1 MIIKR
6 KKVVV
11 YANNNKRHNW
21 GGELTFTAS
30 PATID
35 IPTGK
40 IILEDNMVDQNY
52 SLTIPSGVKVLEV
65 YLSIDS
71 LIEGAEGVLYIS
83 NNKSDKTWADVTG
96 WWEDGFPDDIT
107 NYVGVTPGKT
117 YSLII
122 SMDVDGSSSGYIAY
136 SPTINTYTPVVTDY

>member
-1 MIIKR
+1 MATTIKG
-6 KKVVV
+6 VV
-11 YANNNKRHNW
+11 
-21 GGELTFTAS
+21 GGGLTISAS

-40 IILEDNMVDQNY
+40 IILKNSMVDRNY
-52 SLTIPSGVKVLEV
+52 SLTIPSGVKVLKV

-71 LIEGAEGVLYIS
+71 LAEGDEGVIYIT
-83 NNKSDKTWADVTG
+83 NNKSDKTWAEVQG

-117 YSLII
+117 YSLNIQI
-122 SMDVDGSSSGYIAY
+122 GIDGDSSGYIAY
-136 SPTINTYTPVVTDY
+136 SPEINNKTPDVYDY

>member
-1 MIIKR
+1 MATTMKG
-6 KKVVV
+6 VV
-11 YANNNKRHNW
+11 
-21 GGELTFTAS
+21 GGGLTISAS

-40 IILEDNMVDQNY
+40 IALADSTVDRNY

-71 LIEGAEGVLYIS
+71 LDEGAEGLLYIT
-83 NNKSDKTWADVTG
+83 NNKNGNTWADVSG
-96 WWEDGFPDDIT
+96 WWEDVFPDDIT

-122 SMDVDGSSSGYIAY
+122 NMDVYGSSSGYIAY
-136 SPTINTYTPVVTDY
+136 SPTINNKTPTITDY

>member
-1 MIIKR
+1 MATTIKG
-6 KKVVV
+6 VV
-11 YANNNKRHNW
+11 
-21 GGELTFTAS
+21 GGGLTISAS

-35 IPTGK
+35 IPSGK
-40 IILEDNMVDQNY
+40 IILEDSDNTNY

-71 LIEGAEGVLYIS
+71 LAEGVEAVLYIA
-83 NNKSDKTWADVTG
+83 NNKSDKTWADVSG

-117 YSLII
+117 YSLNIQ
-122 SMDVDGSSSGYIAY
+122 MDVDGSSSGYIAY
-136 SPTINTYTPVVTDY
+136 SPTINNKTPTITDY

>member
-1 MIIKR
+1 MATTMKG
-6 KKVVV
+6 VV
-11 YANNNKRHNW
+11 
-21 GGELTFTAS
+21 GGGLTISAS

-40 IILEDNMVDQNY
+40 IALADSTVDRNY

-71 LIEGAEGVLYIS
+71 LDEGAEGFLYIT
-83 NNKSDKTWADVTG
+83 NNKNDNTWADVSG

-122 SMDVDGSSSGYIAY
+122 SMDVYGSSSGYIAY
-136 SPTINTYTPVVTDY
+136 SPTINNKTPTITDY

>member
-1 MIIKR
+1 MATTIKG
-6 KKVVV
+6 VV
-11 YANNNKRHNW
+11 
-21 GGELTFTAS
+21 GGGLTISAS

-40 IILEDNMVDQNY
+40 IILEDSMYNRNY

-71 LIEGAEGVLYIS
+71 LDEGAEGVLYIT
-83 NNKSDKTWADVTG
+83 NNKSNKGWAEVSG

-122 SMDVDGSSSGYIAY
+122 SMDVYGSSSGYIAY
-136 SPTINTYTPVVTDY
+136 SPEINNKTPTIYDY

>member
-1 MIIKR
+1 MATTMKG
-6 KKVVV
+6 VV
-11 YANNNKRHNW
+11 
-21 GGELTFTAS
+21 GGGLTISAS

-40 IILEDNMVDQNY
+40 IILEDSMYNRNY

-71 LIEGAEGVLYIS
+71 LDEGAEGVLYIT
-83 NNKSDKTWADVTG
+83 NNKSNKGWAEVSG
-96 WWEDGFPDDIT
+96 WWEDVFPYDIT

-122 SMDVDGSSSGYIAY
+122 SMDVYGGSSGYIAY
-136 SPTINTYTPVVTDY
+136 SPEINNKTPTIYDY